1 MMFFDPFATVI
12 ALLPLATYLL
22 LLGGI
27 RLRHRPLATTGVRD
41 GAAVALAISGL
52 MVVGPLNLFFPA
64 TTALQLGWWVWVLLV
79 ILYLLCVSLLLF
91 SFPQRIVIYGVRARD
106 ILEPL
111 EAAARTVDPSAV
123 STVER
128 MQVSLPER
136 HVHLRV
142 EPLGWTHA
150 VSIEAFE
157 KHLHPEFWS
166 HMLREL
172 RERTHSMRPPSNRSA
187 TGMVVAGGILMAIA
201 VYQIIGQPT
210 ETLAGFREWLGL

>member
-1 MMFFDPFATVI
+1 MFFFDPFATVI

-27 RLRHRPLATTGVRD
+27 RFRRRPLATTGVRD

-52 MVVGPLNLFFPA
+52 MVVGPLHLFFPS
-64 TTALQLGWWVWVLLV
+64 TAAIQLGWWTWVLLV
-79 ILYLLCVSLLLF
+79 VLYLLCVSLLLF

-111 EAAARTVDPSAV
+111 EAAARTVDPAAV

-136 HVHLRV
+136 RVHLRV

-150 VSIEAFE
+150 VAIEAFE
-157 KHLHPEFWS
+157 KHLHPEFWN
-166 HMLREL
+166 HLLREL
-172 RERTHSMRPPSNRSA
+172 RERTHAMQPPSHRSA
-187 TGMVVAGGILMAIA
+187 SGMVAAGSILMAIA
-201 VYQIIGQPT
+201 VYQIVGQPT